1 MPIRLYN
8 TLSAK
13 IEDLTPL
20 EDNQIRMYACGPT
33 VYDYGHIGNFRTFI
47 AVDLLY
53 RFLLQ
58 SGFDVRYVMNI
69 TDVDDKIIRN
79 AARDGLSVQE
89 YTAKYVQAFLEDSAT
104 LNIQQPKLVR
114 ATDHIPE
121 MAEFIAKLAEKGYA
135 YRTDDGS
142 YYFRIAKFPDYGKL
156 SKKDFAGMTDG
167 ARVDVDEYE
176 KDSARDFALWKAPK
190 PGEAKWETSIGPG
203 RPGWHIECSVMSMEE
218 LGPSF
223 DLHAGGEDLI
233 FPHHE
238 NEIAQSESLTG
249 KQFARH
255 WFHARFLLVEGQK
268 MSKSLGN
275 FFTLRD
281 LVLKGHKPSSIRWLL
296 TQVPYRNQLT
306 FTFDGL
312 SAAASS
318 VDSLRSFHKRLMKDQ
333 ETLAAGSNPSISA
346 LAKDAS
352 NRITNALNDDLNTA
366 EAQGAVFDML
376 RTANT
381 ALDASEVKQDDA
393 KALLAT
399 LDRFDAVF
407 AVLKDD
413 DKEKMKVILDWA
425 HAEGREKE
433 ISSELE
439 EVVHVSEQT
448 PDDKIDELIN
458 EMEAARK
465 ARDFDLADIRRAQLT
480 NASVMVLSTKSGPQW
495 TRKSYKASIRPLGPV
510 AIKLNQWEVHAP
522 DHETWGVVTCDTC
535 KQKFAFGPN
544 RIYGTPATK
553 ERLETELRQI
563 LKNDHELK
571 RQHQNSY
578 KLNG

>member
-1 MPIRLYN
+1 MALRLYN
-8 TLSAK
+8 TLSGK
-13 IEDLTPL
+13 IEEFHPL
-20 EDNQIRMYACGPT
+20 DGNRVRMYACGPT

-53 RFLLQ
+53 RFLRQ

-79 AARDGLSVQE
+79 SARDGVSVQE

-104 LNIQQPKLVR
+104 LSIEKPILVR
-114 ATDHIPE
+114 ATEHISE
-121 MAEFIAKLAEKGYA
+121 MAEFIAELEKKGFA

-142 YYFRIAKFPDYGKL
+142 YYFRIAKFPAYGKL
-156 SKKDFAGMTDG
+156 SKKDFAGMNDG

-190 PGEAKWETSIGPG
+190 PGEASWDSVIGPG
-203 RPGWHIECSVMSMEE
+203 SPGWHIECSVMSMEE

-238 NEIAQSESLTG
+238 NEIAQSESATG

-296 TQVPYRNQLT
+296 TQVPYRNQLN

-312 SAAASS
+312 DAAATA
-318 VDSLRSFHKRLMKDQ
+318 VEKLINFRFRLTSTQ
-333 ETLAAGSNPSISA
+333 FPAGSNPA
-346 LAKDAS
+346 MAQLAEETIAKMKS
-352 NRITNALNDDLNTA
+352 RSEDDLNTA
-366 EAQGAVFDML
+366 QAQGAIFEMVRRVNAAF
-376 RTANT
+376 
-381 ALDASEVKQDDA
+381 DASEIKRDDVVP
-393 KALLAT
+393 LLAA
-399 LDRFDAVF
+399 LGKFDEIF

-413 DKEKMKVILDWA
+413 DGRKIKKVFDWA
-425 HAEGREKE
+425 QTEGRGK
-433 ISSELE
+433 
-439 EVVHVSEQT
+439 
-448 PDDKIDELIN
+448 
-458 EMEAARK
+458 
-465 ARDFDLADIRRAQLT
+465 
-480 NASVMVLSTKSGPQW
+480 
-495 TRKSYKASIRPLGPV
+495 
-510 AIKLNQWEVHAP
+510 
-522 DHETWGVVTCDTC
+522 
-535 KQKFAFGPN
+535 
-544 RIYGTPATK
+544 
-553 ERLETELRQI
+553 
-563 LKNDHELK
+563 
-571 RQHQNSY
+571 
-578 KLNG
+578 